1 MMGVKKTAEQ
11 QKAALMALM
20 EANQGQDLVL
30 DAPKENRPTVRHRHN
45 KHSDVVTKPASF
57 RLPMDVLEKLDEFV
71 WSEANRDRSGKPKM
85 SRADVVAAALREW
98 LKSA

>member
-1 MMGVKKTAEQ
+1 MGTKKTAEQ

-30 DAPKENRPTVRHRHN
+30 DVAKENRPIARHRHN

-57 RLPMDVLEKLDEFV
+57 RLPVDVLKRLDEFV
-71 WSEANRDRSGKPKM
+71 WSDLNRRQDGKPRL
-85 SRADVVAAALREW
+85 SRADVVTLALREW
-98 LKSA
+98 LKRNM

>member
-1 MMGVKKTAEQ
+1 MAKKTVEQ

-30 DAPKENRPTVRHRHN
+30 DAAREDMPTVRHRHN
-45 KHSDVVTKPASF
+45 KYSDMPTKPASF
-57 RLPMDVLEKLDEFV
+57 RLPMDVLRKLDEFV
-71 WSEANRDRSGKPKM
+71 WSEVNRDQSGKPRL

-98 LKSA
+98 LGANMC